1 MECIM
6 LEIKDYIRNR
16 VDDQITWYDK
26 KSLDAQKNYKRI
38 QIAEIISA
46 AAIPVLVPYVASCGF
61 ISFLVAALGA
71 LIAVLEGLCRLHK
84 FHENWIQY
92 RTTAELLK
100 YHKYLYQTNS
110 APYNT
115 QEETTENLFVRNIEA
130 IISSEN
136 NTWKALNT
144 NTKQEAD
151 KA

>member
-1 MECIM
+1 M
-6 LEIKDYIRNR
+6 LEIKDYIRDR
-16 VDDQITWYDK
+16 VDDQIDWYDK
-26 KSLDAQKNYKRI
+26 KSKKAQNWYKGI
-38 QIAEIISA
+38 QIVEIISA
-46 AAIPVLVPYVASCGF
+46 AAIPIIVPYVSTGNWAS
-61 ISFLVAALGA
+61 LVTAILGA
-71 LIAVLEGLCRLHK
+71 LIAVLESFCRLYK

-110 APYNT
+110 APYNN

-151 KA
+151 KS